1 MTSASTPVAVLQA
14 KSALRFEENLI
25 YSEDKIES
33 NIEIKEDSET
43 SKLNNTLN
51 STKINE
57 KLKPIQLV
65 REILDSQ
72 EVLSKYKNKEEE
84 KKLKEKWSYP
94 LNDPAV
100 ISRILGI
107 STRLTNV
114 VKDKDKVLETLRNPI
129 AENSIP
135 WRKDRQ
141 GDLVDSFHFLKQLS
155 KNKETNESNSAW
167 IENQDWELFANKD
180 LPSIETKILK
190 LEAEIAS
197 EQKEC
202 KIIKGFAE

>member
-1 MTSASTPVAVLQA
+1 M
-14 KSALRFEENLI
+14 
-25 YSEDKIES
+25 
-33 NIEIKEDSET
+33 
-43 SKLNNTLN
+43 
-51 STKINE
+51 
-57 KLKPIQLV
+57 
-65 REILDSQ
+65 
-72 EVLSKYKNKEEE
+72 SKYKNKEE

-141 GDLVDSFHFLKQLS
+141 GDLVDSFHFLV
-155 KNKETNESNSAW
+155 
-167 IENQDWELFANKD
+167 
-180 LPSIETKILK
+180 SISMKI
-190 LEAEIAS
+190 
-197 EQKEC
+197 
-202 KIIKGFAE
+202 